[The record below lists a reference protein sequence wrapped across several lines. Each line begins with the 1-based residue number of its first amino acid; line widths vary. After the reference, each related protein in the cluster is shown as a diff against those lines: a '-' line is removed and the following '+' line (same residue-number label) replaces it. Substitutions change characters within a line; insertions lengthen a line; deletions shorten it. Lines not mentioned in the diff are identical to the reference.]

1 MTRLI
6 ELVRED
12 LSDLADSHPV
22 PDGLA
27 ERAVAAGRRRRRRQ
41 VALVGVAAVAVAAA
55 VVVPVAVRAGGDV
68 TPGQAATGRN
78 VIFAKKVATAP
89 RAASEDP
96 GWQVLD
102 PRTGRY
108 RNAAVGDVSE
118 PSADR
123 RYAAVL
129 PPYLDEDQSRI
140 GRYETRTGKI
150 RWYDAPAPSVDQP
163 QISPDGRL
171 AAYWVDKP
179 RPGGGAEM
187 VVVDLGSGK
196 VTPIDVPPAARPRA
210 ETAYVEDPELD
221 PQNAGRPR
229 TTYLVYPPG
238 DPSGWLLENRRLTV
252 GAAILDL
259 TGRRIGTLPL
269 PERATP
275 VSILPGGAGA
285 LVRPD
290 GMLGVYARTDA
301 SGAVTHQVTL
311 RICSHPDTPHDR
323 TRGSLCTDA
332 VMRFHAWR
340 TPDQILIKEVGYGRD
355 GAWINSVEAL
365 DMVTGERKAVYRD
378 TGVPPIGG
386 MVLISADGLPRKIQR
401 ELAF

>member
-1 MTRLI
+1 MTRLT

-27 ERAVAAGRRRRRRQ
+27 ERAVAAGRRRRRRRT
-41 VALVGVAAVAVAAA
+41 ALVGAAAVAVAAA
-55 VVVPVAVRAGGDV
+55 VVVPVAVRLGGDV
-68 TPGQAATGRN
+68 APGQAATGRN
-78 VIFAKKVATAP
+78 VIFAKKVATRP
-89 RAASEDP
+89 KAASEDP

-108 RNAAVGDVSE
+108 RTAAVGDVSE

-129 PPYLDEDQSRI
+129 PPYLDTDQARI
-140 GRYETRTGKI
+140 GRYETRTGEI

-179 RPGGGAEM
+179 TPGAAM
-187 VVVDLGSGK
+187 TLVDFGSGK
-196 VTPIDVPPAARPRA
+196 VTPIDAAAFAGLRA
-210 ETAYVEDPELD
+210 EIAYVEDPELG
-221 PQNAGRPR
+221 PSSAGRPR
-229 TTYLVYPPG
+229 TTYLLYPPG
-238 DPSGWLLENRRLTV
+238 DPIGWRLENDRLTV

-259 TGRRIGTLPL
+259 NGRRTGTLPL
-269 PERATP
+269 PEKAAP

-285 LVRPD
+285 LVRPE
-290 GMLGVYARTDA
+290 GMLGVYALTDA
-301 SGAVTHQVTL
+301 TGAVTHRVTL
-311 RICSHPDTPHDR
+311 RICSHPETPHDR

-340 TPDQILIKEVGYGRD
+340 TPDQILIKEVGYGPN
-355 GAWINSVEAL
+355 GEWTNSLEAL
-365 DMVTGERKAVYRD
+365 DLVTGERRAVYRD

-386 MVLISADGLPRKIQR
+386 LVLISADGLPRKVQR
-401 ELAF
+401 ELSF